1 MINYKLLDYDKNK
14 DLPYLQYWDVK
25 LPVNNYEW
33 VTDTSQFN
41 EDLIKKTI
49 VNKVMT
55 DIFVKLMLK
64 LYHLYLKKLNMLY
77 T

>member
-41 EDLIKKTI
+41 EDLIKK
-49 VNKVMT
+49 
-55 DIFVKLMLK
+55 LQ
-64 LYHLYLKKLNMLY
+64 
-77 T
+77 